1 MNLDLIKLNSCFE
14 NSIDINETVSI
25 PSELYQKTSI
35 IELKD
40 LKIKGKVF
48 KNNAEIITL
57 QAIVSGIMVLEDSIS
72 LEPINYEFSC
82 EIDEEL
88 QEFEE
93 KLENILDITDIL
105 WQNIM
110 LEVPLKI
117 SRVEDFNEY
126 QGDGWKLVD
135 EDSLKN
141 TNNPFKE
148 LKDMMGEEW

>member
-14 NSIDINETVSI
+14 NSIDINETINI

-57 QAIVSGIMVLEDSIS
+57 QATVSGIMVLEDSIS

-93 KLENILDITDIL
+93 KLENTLDITDIL

-117 SRVEDFNEY
+117 SHVEDFNEY
-126 QGDGWKLVD
+126 QGDGWKLVS
-135 EDSLKN
+135 EDSIKN
-141 TNNPFKE
+141 TNNPFNE
-148 LKDMMGEEW
+148 LKDMMGEE